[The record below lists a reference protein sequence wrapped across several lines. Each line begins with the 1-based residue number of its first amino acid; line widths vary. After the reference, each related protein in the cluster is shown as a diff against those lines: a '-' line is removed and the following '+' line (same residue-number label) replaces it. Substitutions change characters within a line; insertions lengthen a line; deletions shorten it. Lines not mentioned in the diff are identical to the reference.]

1 MKIKSFCCGSARI
14 NGRIKASR
22 PLNAR
27 MIVEVDSA
35 DNKIIRL
42 RPVRE
47 AHHA

>member
-27 MIVEVDSA
+27 MIIEVDSA

-42 RPVRE
+42 RPAEVRND
-47 AHHA
+47 A